1 MEEANPQGM
10 RVLLAGVPAGLE
22 AQIASALPSDLKVEF
37 TVMAALEDADAG
49 DWAAGCDAT
58 LIDSET
64 IPDAT
69 RGPIVRG
76 ILGRIRERDPRARVL
91 VLVPGKDSDGAR
103 AAAAAGA
110 WEVLSPEAGAETCAE
125 RLRAAAAMRRMEQE
139 GARTNGPV
147 LTPNAP
153 VLAARQAESSVEDF
167 NRLVGDSPQIR
178 SIVTLIRRVAVSDVP
193 VLITGESGTGKELAA
208 LSIHEFSPRA
218 KGPFVPINCAAVP
231 ENLLESELFGRE
243 KGAFTGA
250 TTAQRGRFETAHG
263 GTLFLDEIGDLTPPV
278 QVKILRFLE
287 DHVVEHVGG
296 LRRIPLDVRVI
307 AATNHDLRGAVADGS
322 FREDLFYRLNVF
334 SLHLPPLRE
343 RGADAALLADRFL
356 EGYAAEAGR
365 AFEGFDDDA
374 QRAILRAAWPGNVR
388 ELINRVRRA
397 VVVAEGSRVTL
408 ADLDLDQACAR
419 QPTTFLLREARHAAE
434 IECLRAALEHT
445 GWNKSEAARTLG
457 ISRTQLYELMRRH
470 GIPEPAAREDA
481 QPRQPRG

>member
-1 MEEANPQGM
+1 M

-22 AQIASALPSDLKVEF
+22 AQIASALPSYLKVEF
-37 TVMAALEDADAG
+37 TVMAALEDADTG
-49 DWAAGCDAT
+49 DWAAGCDAI

-91 VLVPGKDSDGAR
+91 VLVPDEDPDGAR

-125 RLRAAAAMRRMEQE
+125 RLCAAAAMRRLERE
-139 GARTNGPV
+139 GARPNGPV
-147 LTPNAP
+147 LKPNGP
-153 VLAARQAESSVEDF
+153 VLAARQAESSENL
-167 NRLVGDSPQIR
+167 NRLVGNSPQIR
-178 SIVTLIRRVAVSDVP
+178 SIVAMIRRVAVSDVP

-208 LSIHEFSPRA
+208 LSIHELSPRA

-231 ENLLESELFGRE
+231 ESLLESELFGRE

-263 GTLFLDEIGDLTPPV
+263 GTLFLDEIGDLSPPV

-343 RGADAALLADRFL
+343 RGGDAALLADLFL

-374 QRAILRAAWPGNVR
+374 LQAILRAAWPGNVR

-397 VVVAEGSRVTL
+397 VVVAEGSRVSL

-419 QPTTFLLREARHAAE
+419 QPTTFLLRDARHSAE
-434 IECLRAALEHT
+434 IQCLRAALEHT

-470 GIPEPAAREDA
+470 GLPERAAREA
-481 QPRQPRG
+481 APQR